1 MGPIRV
7 TLGRTVGRAR
17 SLYSTA
23 FAVGGFLATAALL
36 LSRLLESAE
45 GGALHL
51 PALMTLA
58 AAPVLP
64 IFAAL
69 LGMDVWSDEKQSG
82 RMDALMTIAVR
93 EREFVLGKFA
103 GVFLLLTLT
112 VLAYVVT
119 AVFFVNLF
127 APSALTDVSL
137 VSVVFALSS
146 LEIQG
151 LLWSAVAVATSAFFS
166 HAAAAA
172 AAACLLTVVLPRA
185 VWYGLLAWSSGGGT
199 PYGEFP
205 LDAHAVDM
213 TTGLL
218 PAGTVATYLIL
229 TGVALFIATKC
240 VSLYRLNGCGASGLR
255 WSSSFAILLALVF
268 AVLSTIFFVR
278 VNPVADLAVV
288 QSGVELSSRTRSILA
303 DTSGTIAIT
312 AFIPRNDTS
321 VRAVGRVMRELKRQ
335 SDSVGGAKIE
345 LRFVDP
351 RWDIGEAERL
361 VRRGIPENSLVFE
374 KGRHIVSLPVKDG
387 CGERVC
393 ASTIRRITHPPHRQ
407 NVYWTVGH
415 GESRFDDYGA
425 FGMSDIARDLF
436 REGFHNQTIDLSTC
450 QSIPGD
456 CALILVAGA
465 RDDFSR
471 AEIDRLS
478 GYLRDGGRMLVLLG
492 SAKSGGIVSLLPSW
506 GMRPVDRP
514 PTGGKTISGT
524 DVIVT
529 GLTDH
534 PISSSLRGSR
544 IVLERPVSIL
554 PSAVAG
560 TGTDA
565 DSIGYS
571 SVAEVNAATVVAAVE
586 RGRGAGDDLALRPTR
601 VVVLGDAGFVLNGQ
615 LAVRACAN
623 RDFFLNCVSYLSG
636 SEVLGSGEEDADRF
650 RTELDRSGRFR
661 HGLLSSVAFPGF
673 VFLVLV
679 VMAAQ
684 RRRKP

>member
-1 MGPIRV
+1 MGPVRV

-23 FAVGGFLATAALL
+23 FAVGGFLGTAALM

-45 GGALHL
+45 GGVLQF
-51 PALMTLA
+51 PALMTVA

-64 IFAAL
+64 ILAAL
-69 LGMDVWSDEKQSG
+69 LGMDVWSDENQSG
-82 RMDALMTIAVR
+82 RMDALLTIAVR
-93 EREFVLGKFA
+93 ERDFVFGKFF
-103 GVFLLLTLT
+103 GVFLLLSVS
-112 VLAYVVT
+112 VLAYVAS
-119 AVFFVNLF
+119 AVCFVRLF
-127 APSALTDVSL
+127 APSALTDVSQ
-137 VSVVFALSS
+137 VSLLFAFAA
-146 LEIQG
+146 LEVQG
-151 LLWSAVAVATSAFFS
+151 LLWTAVAVATSAMFR

-172 AAACLLTVVLPRA
+172 AAACLVTVVLPRA

-213 TTGLL
+213 ATGLL
-218 PAGTVATYLIL
+218 PAGTAATYLIL
-229 TGVALFIATKC
+229 TGVALFIAAKC
-240 VSLYRLNGCGASGLR
+240 VSLHRLKGCGASGLR
-255 WSSSFAILLALVF
+255 WSSSIAILLSLLF
-268 AVLSTIFFVR
+268 AVLSAIFFIR
-278 VNPVADLAVV
+278 VNPVADLAAVR
-288 QSGVELSSRTRSILA
+288 SGDGLSSRTRSILV

-312 AFIPRNDTS
+312 AFIPRNDAS
-321 VRAVGRVMRELKRQ
+321 VRTVGRVMRELKRQ
-335 SDSVGGAKIE
+335 SESVGGARIE

-361 VRRGIPENSLVFE
+361 VRSGVPENSLVFE

-393 ASTIRRITHPPHRQ
+393 ASTIRRISHPPHRQ

-425 FGMSDIARDLF
+425 FGMSDVARDLF
-436 REGFHNQTIDLSTC
+436 REGFHNQPLDLSAC
-450 QSIPGD
+450 QAIPGD

-471 AEIDRLS
+471 AEIDRLA
-478 GYLRDGGRMLVLLG
+478 GYLRDGGRLLVLLG

-560 TGTDA
+560 TGNDA

-571 SVAEVNAATVVAAVE
+571 PVAEVNSAAVVASVE

-601 VVVLGDAGFVLNGQ
+601 IVVLGDAGFVLNGQ

-636 SEVLGSGEEDADRF
+636 SEAHGSGEEDADRF
-650 RTELDRSGRFR
+650 RTGLDRGGRFR
-661 HGLLSSVAFPGF
+661 HGVLSSVAFPGV

-679 VMAAQ
+679 AVAVQ
-684 RRRKP
+684 RRRG

>member
-93 EREFVLGKFA
+93 ERDFVLGKFA

-151 LLWSAVAVATSAFFS
+151 LLWSAVAVATSAFFN

-213 TTGLL
+213 ATGLL
-218 PAGTVATYLIL
+218 PAGTVAT
-229 TGVALFIATKC
+229 
-240 VSLYRLNGCGASGLR
+240 
-255 WSSSFAILLALVF
+255 
-268 AVLSTIFFVR
+268 
-278 VNPVADLAVV
+278 
-288 QSGVELSSRTRSILA
+288 
-303 DTSGTIAIT
+303 
-312 AFIPRNDTS
+312 
-321 VRAVGRVMRELKRQ
+321 
-335 SDSVGGAKIE
+335 
-345 LRFVDP
+345 
-351 RWDIGEAERL
+351 
-361 VRRGIPENSLVFE
+361 
-374 KGRHIVSLPVKDG
+374 
-387 CGERVC
+387 
-393 ASTIRRITHPPHRQ
+393 
-407 NVYWTVGH
+407 
-415 GESRFDDYGA
+415 
-425 FGMSDIARDLF
+425 
-436 REGFHNQTIDLSTC
+436 
-450 QSIPGD
+450 
-456 CALILVAGA
+456 
-465 RDDFSR
+465 
-471 AEIDRLS
+471 
-478 GYLRDGGRMLVLLG
+478 
-492 SAKSGGIVSLLPSW
+492 
-506 GMRPVDRP
+506 
-514 PTGGKTISGT
+514 
-524 DVIVT
+524 
-529 GLTDH
+529 
-534 PISSSLRGSR
+534 
-544 IVLERPVSIL
+544 
-554 PSAVAG
+554 
-560 TGTDA
+560 
-565 DSIGYS
+565 
-571 SVAEVNAATVVAAVE
+571 
-586 RGRGAGDDLALRPTR
+586 
-601 VVVLGDAGFVLNGQ
+601 
-615 LAVRACAN
+615 
-623 RDFFLNCVSYLSG
+623 
-636 SEVLGSGEEDADRF
+636 
-650 RTELDRSGRFR
+650 
-661 HGLLSSVAFPGF
+661 
-673 VFLVLV
+673 
-679 VMAAQ
+679 
-684 RRRKP
+684 

>member
-45 GGALHL
+45 GGALQF

-93 EREFVLGKFA
+93 ERDFVLGKFA

-151 LLWSAVAVATSAFFS
+151 LLWSAVAVATSAFFN

-213 TTGLL
+213 ATGLL
-218 PAGTVATYLIL
+218 PAGTGATYLIL

-240 VSLYRLNGCGASGLR
+240 VSLYRLTGCGASGLR
-255 WSSSFAILLALVF
+255 WSTSFAILLALVF

-303 DTSGTIAIT
+303 DTS
-312 AFIPRNDTS
+312 

-335 SDSVGGAKIE
+335 SGSVGGAKIE

-436 REGFHNQTIDLSTC
+436 REGFRNQTLDLSTC

-492 SAKSGGIVSLLPSW
+492 SAKSGDIVSLLPSW
-506 GMRPVDRP
+506 GRRPVDRP
-514 PTGGKTISGT
+514 LTGGKTISGT

-661 HGLLSSVAFPGF
+661 HGLLSSVAFPGC

-679 VMAAQ
+679 VVAAQ
-684 RRRKP
+684 RRRKQ

>member
-1 MGPIRV
+1 MGPVRV

-45 GGALHL
+45 GGTLHF
-51 PALMTLA
+51 PVLMTIA

-69 LGMDVWSDEKQSG
+69 LGMDVWSDEKQTG
-82 RMDALMTIAVR
+82 RMDSLLTISVR
-93 EREFVLGKFA
+93 ERDFVLGKFA
-103 GVFLLLTLT
+103 GVFVLLSVT
-112 VLAYVVT
+112 VLAYVAS
-119 AVFFVNLF
+119 AVFFVRLF
-127 APSALTDVSL
+127 SPSALADVTHF
-137 VSVVFALSS
+137 SVLFAFAA

-151 LLWSAVAVATSAFFS
+151 LLWTAVAVATSAMFN

-213 TTGLL
+213 ATGLL

-240 VSLYRLNGCGASGLR
+240 VSSYRLNGCGASGLR
-255 WSSSFAILLALVF
+255 WSSSFAILLALAF
-268 AVLSTIFFVR
+268 AVLSSVFFIR
-278 VNPVADLAVV
+278 VNPVADLADVR
-288 QSGVELSSRTRSILA
+288 SGGGLSSRTRSILV

-312 AFIPRNDTS
+312 AFIPRNDAS
-321 VRAVGRVMRELKRQ
+321 VRSVGRVMRELKRQ
-335 SDSVGGAKIE
+335 SDSVGGANVE

-361 VRRGIPENSLVFE
+361 VRSGVPENSLVFE
-374 KGRHIVSLPVKDG
+374 KGRHIVSLPIKDG

-393 ASTIRRITHPPHRQ
+393 ASTIRRISHPPHRQ

-415 GESRFDDYGA
+415 GESSFDDYGA

-436 REGFHNQTIDLSTC
+436 REGFHNQTIDLSAC
-450 QSIPGD
+450 QAIPGD

-471 AEIDRLS
+471 AEIDRLG
-478 GYLRDGGRMLVLLG
+478 GYLRDGGRLLVLLG

-514 PTGGKTISGT
+514 PTGGKTLSGT

-554 PSAVAG
+554 PSAAAG
-560 TGTDA
+560 AGTDA

-571 SVAEVNAATVVAAVE
+571 SVAEVKTVTVVAAVE

-601 VVVLGDAGFVLNGQ
+601 IVVLGDAGFVLNGQ

-636 SEVLGSGEEDADRF
+636 SEAHGSGEEDTDRF
-650 RTELDRSGRFR
+650 RTELDRGSRLR
-661 HGLLSSVAFPGF
+661 HGLISSVAFPGG
-673 VFLVLV
+673 VFLIL
-679 VMAAQ
+679 MAVALQ
-684 RRRKP
+684 QRRKP

>member
-1 MGPIRV
+1 MGPVRV

-23 FAVGGFLATAALL
+23 FAVGGFLGTAALM

-45 GGALHL
+45 GGALQF
-51 PALMTLA
+51 PALMTVA

-64 IFAAL
+64 ILAAL

-82 RMDALMTIAVR
+82 RMDALLTIAVR
-93 EREFVLGKFA
+93 ERDFVFGKFF
-103 GVFLLLTLT
+103 GVFLLLTVT
-112 VLAYVVT
+112 VLAYVAS
-119 AVFFVNLF
+119 AVCFVRLF
-127 APSALTDVSL
+127 APSALADASM
-137 VSVVFALSS
+137 VSVLFALSA
-146 LEIQG
+146 LEVQG
-151 LLWSAVAVATSAFFS
+151 LLWTAVAVATSAMFS

-172 AAACLLTVVLPRA
+172 AAACLVTVVLPRA

-213 TTGLL
+213 ATGLL
-218 PAGTVATYLIL
+218 PAGTAATYLVL

-240 VSLYRLNGCGASGLR
+240 VSLHRLKGCGASWLR
-255 WSSSFAILLALVF
+255 WSSSIAILLSLLF
-268 AVLSTIFFVR
+268 AVLSAIFFVR
-278 VNPVADLAVV
+278 VNPVADLAAVR
-288 QSGVELSSRTRSILA
+288 SGDGLSSRTRSILV

-312 AFIPRNDTS
+312 AFLPRNDAS
-321 VRAVGRVMRELKRQ
+321 VRTVGRVMRELKRQ
-335 SDSVGGAKIE
+335 SESVGGARIE

-361 VRRGIPENSLVFE
+361 VRSGVPENSLVFE

-393 ASTIRRITHPPHRQ
+393 ASTIRRISHPPHRQ

-425 FGMSDIARDLF
+425 FGMSDVARDLF
-436 REGFHNQTIDLSTC
+436 REGFHNQPLDLSAC
-450 QSIPGD
+450 QAIPGD

-471 AEIDRLS
+471 AEIDRLA
-478 GYLRDGGRMLVLLG
+478 GYLRDGGRLLVLLG

-560 TGTDA
+560 TGNDA

-571 SVAEVNAATVVAAVE
+571 PVAEVNSAAVVASVE

-601 VVVLGDAGFVLNGQ
+601 IVVLGDAGFVLNGQ

-636 SEVLGSGEEDADRF
+636 SEAHGSGEEDADRF
-650 RTELDRSGRFR
+650 RTGLDRGGRFR
-661 HGLLSSVAFPGF
+661 HGVLSSVAFPGV

-679 VMAAQ
+679 AVAVQ
-684 RRRKP
+684 RRRG